1 MEYTLK
7 NKKLHR
13 RSSNPREQ
21 HFIPSKTMMEWNT
34 SGKEIQST
42 GPDRHQFYFQFVE
55 ASEMIKHRLEIEN
68 RQTCQDMVS

>member
-7 NKKLHR
+7 NKKLTVVF
-13 RSSNPREQ
+13 E
-21 HFIPSKTMMEWNT
+21 SKGATLHSIKDND
-34 SGKEIQST
+34 GKEIQST

>member
-7 NKKLHR
+7 NKKLTVVF
-13 RSSNPREQ
+13 E
-21 HFIPSKTMMEWNT
+21 SKGATLHSIKDNMEWNT

>member
-7 NKKLHR
+7 NKKLTVVF
-13 RSSNPREQ
+13 E
-21 HFIPSKTMMEWNT
+21 SKGATLHSIKDNDGVEYLW
-34 SGKEIQST
+34 
-42 GPDRHQFYFQFVE
+42 DQFYFQFVE

>member
-7 NKKLHR
+7 NKKLTVVFE
-13 RSSNPREQ
+13 SKGAT
-21 HFIPSKTMMEWNT
+21 FIPSKTIDGDGIPLGRKSRVLVRTGT
-34 SGKEIQST
+34 SLFS
-42 GPDRHQFYFQFVE
+42 QFVE

>member
-7 NKKLHR
+7 NKKLTVVFESKGATLH
-13 RSSNPREQ
+13 SIKDNDGVEYLWEGNPEYW
-21 HFIPSKTMMEWNT
+21 S
-34 SGKEIQST
+34 
-42 GPDRHQFYFQFVE
+42 DRHQFYFQFVE

>member
-7 NKKLHR
+7 NKKLTVVFESKGATLH
-13 RSSNPREQ
+13 SIKDNDGVEYLWEGNPEY
-21 HFIPSKTMMEWNT
+21 W
-34 SGKEIQST
+34 SGQA
-42 GPDRHQFYFQFVE
+42 PVYFQFVE

>member
-7 NKKLHR
+7 NKKLTVVF
-13 RSSNPREQ
+13 E
-21 HFIPSKTMMEWNT
+21 SKGATLHSIKDNDGVEYLW
-34 SGKEIQST
+34 KEIQST

>member
-7 NKKLHR
+7 NKKLTVVFESKGATLH
-13 RSSNPREQ
+13 SIKDNDGVEYLWEGNPEY
-21 HFIPSKTMMEWNT
+21 W
-34 SGKEIQST
+34 SGQ
-42 GPDRHQFYFQFVE
+42 DQFYFQFVE